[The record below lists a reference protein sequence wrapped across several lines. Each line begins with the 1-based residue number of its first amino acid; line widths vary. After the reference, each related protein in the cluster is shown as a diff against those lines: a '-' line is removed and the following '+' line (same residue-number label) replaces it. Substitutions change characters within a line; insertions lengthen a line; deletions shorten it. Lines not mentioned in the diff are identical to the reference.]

1 MNWDHEVFLI
11 HWYQMI
17 NHVPQVT
24 EDLKVITEEDEAAPE
39 DGGEAGQT
47 KAPQSPRTVQPL
59 PPPPSPLSLHPRGP
73 LRRTPSLSKRESL
86 MSINRQV
93 CQDILFCGM

>member
-1 MNWDHEVFLI
+1 
-11 HWYQMI
+11 MI
-17 NHVPQVT
+17 KHHDVPKVT

-39 DGGEAGQT
+39 DGGGGGQT
-47 KAPQSPRTVQPL
+47 KAPPESPRAVPPL
-59 PPPPSPLSLHPRGP
+59 PPPSPLSLHPRGP

-93 CQDILFCGM
+93 CQDILFRIM

>member
-1 MNWDHEVFLI
+1 
-11 HWYQMI
+11 MI
-17 NHVPQVT
+17 QHHVPKVT

-39 DGGEAGQT
+39 DGGGGGQT
-47 KAPQSPRTVQPL
+47 KAPESPRAMQPL
-59 PPPPSPLSLHPRGP
+59 PPPSPLSLHPRGP

-93 CQDILFCGM
+93 CVNILSSGM